1 MKGRVLVID
10 QGTTSTRAIVFG
22 AEGMPVAVAQQEFTQ
37 IFPRQ
42 GWVEHNPEDIW
53 RSVLETGRE
62 ALLKSDSRFSELVGL
77 GIANQRE
84 TALVWNR
91 RTGKPIHNAIVWQ
104 DRRTAPLC
112 AKLKEQGLES
122 MVSERTGL
130 LLDPYFSATK
140 IAWLLDNVENARV
153 LAEQGEL
160 AFGTVDSF
168 LIWRLTG
175 GRTHVTDAT
184 NASRTMLLN
193 IHSGEWDDELLK
205 LFRAPRAMLPEVCDS
220 AADFGVTEA
229 EHFGMALP
237 IRGVAGDQQAAL
249 IGQACFRPGMVKAT
263 YGTGCFVL
271 LNIGAKAVATN
282 NRLLTTIAYQWK
294 GQRTYAVEGS
304 IFSAGATVQ
313 WLRDGLGIV
322 AQASETGELASQ
334 ADPEQRVYIVPAF
347 TGLGAPHWDS
357 EARAAIIG
365 LTRGATR
372 KEIARA
378 ALECV
383 AYQTRDLVAAMH
395 SDSRTLERE
404 NAQSVIRVDGGM
416 SASNWTMQFLADMLD
431 APVDRPDIIETTAL
445 GAAFLA
451 GWQAGLYPGP
461 DEFAGAWRSERRFTP
476 KMPRGERESRYL
488 GWRDA
493 VARVVAPSAA
503 RGP

>member
-1 MKGRVLVID
+1 MLD
-10 QGTTSTRAIVFG
+10 
-22 AEGMPVAVAQQEFTQ
+22 
-37 IFPRQ
+37 
-42 GWVEHNPEDIW
+42 
-53 RSVLETGRE
+53 TGRE
-62 ALLKSDSRFSELVGL
+62 ALLKSDSRFSDLVGL

-140 IAWLLDNVENARV
+140 IAWLLDNVENARA
-153 LAEQGEL
+153 LAEKGEL

-184 NASRTMLLN
+184 NASRTLLLN
-193 IHSGEWDDELLK
+193 IHSGEWDDGASKAVSGAPRHVAGSSRLRSGFWGDRGRALRHGAPDPGRCRGSAGGLDRPGMLSSRHGQGDLRHR
-205 LFRAPRAMLPEVCDS
+205 LFRPV
-220 AADFGVTEA
+220 
-229 EHFGMALP
+229 EHRRQGSRLE
-237 IRGVAGDQQAAL
+237 QQAAHDDRL
-249 IGQACFRPGMVKAT
+249 SMEGEANLRGRGLDFFGRRNGTMAPRRIGHRLPAPARRAT
-263 YGTGCFVL
+263 L
-271 LNIGAKAVATN
+271 ATH
-282 NRLLTTIAYQWK
+282 
-294 GQRTYAVEGS
+294 
-304 IFSAGATVQ
+304 
-313 WLRDGLGIV
+313 
-322 AQASETGELASQ
+322 

-395 SDSRTLERE
+395 SDSGTLERE

-431 APVDRPDIIETTAL
+431 APVDRPAIIETTAL

-461 DEFAGAWRSERRFTP
+461 DEFGSAWRSERRFAP
-476 KMPRGERESRYL
+476 KMPAAERESRYL

-493 VARVVAPSAA
+493 VARVVAPSGA
-503 RGP
+503 R

>member
-22 AEGMPVAVAQQEFTQ
+22 ADAMPVATAQQEFTQ

-42 GWVEHNPEDIW
+42 GWVEHDPEDIW
-53 RSVLETGRE
+53 RSVLATGRE
-62 ALLKSDSRFSELVGL
+62 ALLKSNSSSSDLAGV

-84 TALVWNR
+84 TTLIWNR
-91 RTGKPIHNAIVWQ
+91 ETGKPIHNAIVWQ

-112 AKLKEQGLES
+112 AELRAQGLES
-122 MVSERTGL
+122 LVSERTGL

-140 IAWLLDNVENARV
+140 IAWLLDNVENARG
-153 LAEQGEL
+153 LAEQGKL

-175 GRTHVTDAT
+175 GRTHATDAT
-184 NASRTMLLN
+184 NASRTLLMN
-193 IHSGEWDDELLK
+193 IHSGEWDQEMLK
-205 LFRAPRAMLPEVCDS
+205 LFRAPRAMMPEVRDCV
-220 AADFGVTEA
+220 ADFGTVEA
-229 EHFGMALP
+229 QHFAMALP

-249 IGQACFRPGMVKAT
+249 IGQACFRPGMVKST
-263 YGTGCFVL
+263 YGTGGFLL
-271 LNIGAKAVATN
+271 LNTGAKPPASN
-282 NRLLTTIAYQWK
+282 NRLITTIAYQWMGK
-294 GQRTYAVEGS
+294 RTYAVEGS

-313 WLRDGLGIV
+313 WLRDGLGVV
-322 AQASETGELASQ
+322 ANASETGELAAQ

-357 EARAAIIG
+357 EARAAIVG

-378 ALECV
+378 ALESV
-383 AYQTRDLVAAMH
+383 AYQTRDLIAAMRADGGT
-395 SDSRTLERE
+395 SEGEGVR
-404 NAQSVIRVDGGM
+404 SVIRVDGGM
-416 SASNWTMQFLADMLD
+416 SANNWAMQFLADMLD
-431 APVDRPDIIETTAL
+431 APVDRPVVVETTAL

-451 GWQAGLYPGP
+451 GWRTGLFPGP
-461 DEFAGAWRSERRFTP
+461 EEFAGAWRSQRRFTP
-476 KMPRGERESRYL
+476 TMPRAERESRYR
-488 GWRDA
+488 GWREA
-493 VARVVAPSAA
+493 VARGVGPPVA

>member
-1 MKGRVLVID
+1 MNGRVLVVD

-22 AEGMPVAVAQQEFTQ
+22 ADSTPIAVAQQELRQ
-37 IFPRQ
+37 IFPRE
-42 GWVEHNPEDIW
+42 GWVEHDPEDIW

-62 ALLKSDSRFSELVGL
+62 ALLRSNSRASDLAGV

-84 TALVWNR
+84 TTLIWNWG
-91 RTGKPIHNAIVWQ
+91 TGKPIHNAIVWQ
-104 DRRTAPLC
+104 DRRAAPQC
-112 AKLKEQGLES
+112 AELKAQGVES

-130 LLDPYFSATK
+130 LLDPYFSASK
-140 IAWLLDNVENARV
+140 IAWLIDNVGNARA
-153 LAEQGEL
+153 LAEKGEL

-193 IHSGEWDDELLK
+193 IHSGEWDDELLR

-271 LNIGAKAVATN
+271 LNIGAEAAASN
-282 NRLLTTIAYQWK
+282 NKLLTTIAYQWK

-313 WLRDGLGIV
+313 WLRDGLGVV
-322 AQASETGELASQ
+322 AKASETGELASQ

-365 LTRGATR
+365 LTRGTTR

-395 SDSRTLERE
+395 SDSGTLERE

-461 DEFAGAWRSERRFTP
+461 DEFARAWRSERRFIP

-493 VARVVAPSAA
+493 VARVVAPSATL
-503 RGP
+503 GP